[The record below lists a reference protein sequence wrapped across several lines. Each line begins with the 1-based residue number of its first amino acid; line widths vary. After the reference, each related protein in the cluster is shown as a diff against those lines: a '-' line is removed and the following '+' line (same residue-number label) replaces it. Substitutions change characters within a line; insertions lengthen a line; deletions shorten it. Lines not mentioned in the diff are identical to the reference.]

1 MTNCVAR
8 RFNPKHILGLD
19 LDKSLVDRAL
29 RKLNT
34 AKSKRA
40 VKEEHENTTPNGVE
54 DEVVSDNIK
63 KEKEAEEVED
73 DEENKSDQQS
83 RYPANVDFRH
93 VDFLE
98 AKTLPDE
105 RYDVI
110 LWYAQLC

>member
-1 MTNCVAR
+1 
-8 RFNPKHILGLD
+8 
-19 LDKSLVDRAL
+19 
-29 RKLNT
+29 
-34 AKSKRA
+34 

-73 DEENKSDQQS
+73 DKEKKSEQHT

-93 VDFLE
+93 VDFIE